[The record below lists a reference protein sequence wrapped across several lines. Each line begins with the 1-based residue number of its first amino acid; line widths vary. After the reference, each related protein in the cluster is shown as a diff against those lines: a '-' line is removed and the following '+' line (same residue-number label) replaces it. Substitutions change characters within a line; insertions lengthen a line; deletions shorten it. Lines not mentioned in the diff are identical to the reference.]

1 MDKHVIQTREEQLD
15 WVENLQPTH
24 INTNQHE
31 IEVTGNRVASDR
43 FESRSVFGKTLV
55 VSKTGSGKT
64 RVGHFL
70 NAVVCDGREVSNE
83 Q

>member
-15 WVENLQPTH
+15 WVEIQQPTH

-31 IEVTGNRVASDR
+31 IEVTGNRAASDR

-55 VSKTGSGKT
+55 IGKTGSGKT
-64 RVGHFL
+64 HVGHFL
-70 NAVVCDGREVSNE
+70 NAVVCDGKEGE
-83 Q
+83 E